1 MKYYPILKH
10 TTRYKKSMCKVKIN
24 VNRDIRVFKYI
35 YSLLLSYTIYIQY
48 YFNIHYTHLSIEEAS
63 E

>member
-24 VNRDIRVFKYI
+24 VNRDIRVLQVYILLTSLIYNLHSILFQYTLYSFKY
-35 YSLLLSYTIYIQY
+35 
-48 YFNIHYTHLSIEEAS
+48 
-63 E
+63 